1 MKKKLISML
10 SVLMCILIC
19 FTACGADL
27 DQYTET
33 EEAET
38 EEIEI
43 EETETEEIEE
53 TETEEIESEEPEET
67 ETEESETE
75 NVSDSVAET
84 LSDNEDNSEPVEE
97 YDGIMFE
104 TRDIDGNI
112 VTSEE
117 LFSKYDVT
125 MVNVW
130 ATWCYWCVM
139 ELPEL
144 EKLNNKLS
152 GKNCVVIGL
161 LGDGEDKQTIAYAKE
176 LMQDAGCDYLC
187 LLPFEGWEDIFIMD
201 EGWPTSF
208 FINSKG
214 EMVGEPVIGAAVDMY
229 EECIDSIL
237 EETGS
242 DKTASQNVTGN
253 DENVYRIYVVD
264 QYSNP
269 VVGAKV
275 QFCTSDTCKIGTTDE
290 TGAAVFDDPEGIYQV
305 HVLKAPKG
313 YKVDDTVLE
322 TPDRYGDMTIVLRKK
337 MPKKLAF

>member
-1 MKKKLISML
+1 MKKKLVSML

-43 EETETEEIEE
+43 EETETEEIEIEE
-53 TETEEIESEEPEET
+53 TETEKIESEEPEET
-67 ETEESETE
+67 VKEGSETE
-75 NVSDSVAET
+75 NASDK
-84 LSDNEDNSEPVEE
+84 

-152 GKNCVVIGL
+152 GKNCAVIGL
-161 LGDGEDKQTIAYAKE
+161 LGDGEDKQTIKYAKE

-214 EMVGEPVIGAAVDMY
+214 EMVGEPVVGAAVDMY

-242 DKTASQNVTGN
+242 DKTASQNGAGK
-253 DENVYRIYVVD
+253 DENVYRIFVVD

-337 MPKKLAF
+337 MPKGDTFVINALILFH